1 MSRNDTAK
9 SILLVLIEIYK
20 LWKFDMTMTRKVCG
34 YVQEL
39 VLYMKTSRH
48 DQENAYGYVFCN
60 MTAILLRPQYVNII
74 F

>member
-1 MSRNDTAK
+1 MEVWHDK
-9 SILLVLIEIYK
+9 DKKIL
-20 LWKFDMTMTRKVCG
+20 CG

-60 MTAILLRPQYVNII
+60 MMAIFCDPNMLT
-74 F
+74 